1 MNYSGQRRYCLS
13 VVLMLFS
20 GLTLA
25 QIYNKEIE
33 AKLDISFN
41 DEFINIVASG
51 ENKTPIDKSLRYVMS
66 GFVQMDDGSSVK
78 EDQEE
83 RFVLSAGEKR
93 NLNSITLPRRDER
106 RKIILL
112 LIYDEN
118 EKIVGKDRV
127 VFYGDDKNDPDLFKF
142 EIEEVKNE
150 QELNDEPDGI
160 VLTGLVIEN
169 TKTRPARDFYREYYA
184 NYLSKNV
191 NSEFIITIEELLAL
205 GTNTKVEV
213 KVGETLVWQFFV
225 NPRSDYIK
233 EMADIALS
241 RTIRFLQQQKR
252 DQNNIKKY

>member
-1 MNYSGQRRYCLS
+1 MNYSGQRRYYLS

-25 QIYNKEIE
+25 QIYNKEIA
-33 AKLDISFN
+33 AKLDVSFN

-51 ENKTPIDKSLRYVMS
+51 ENKTAIDQSLRYVMS

-78 EDQEE
+78 EDKEE

-118 EKIVGKDRV
+118 DKIVGKDRV
-127 VFYGDDKNDPDLFKF
+127 VFFGDDQNDPDLFKF
-142 EIEEVKNE
+142 ETEEVKNE

-184 NYLSKNV
+184 NYLRKNV

-241 RTIRFLQQQKR
+241 RTIRYLQQQKR